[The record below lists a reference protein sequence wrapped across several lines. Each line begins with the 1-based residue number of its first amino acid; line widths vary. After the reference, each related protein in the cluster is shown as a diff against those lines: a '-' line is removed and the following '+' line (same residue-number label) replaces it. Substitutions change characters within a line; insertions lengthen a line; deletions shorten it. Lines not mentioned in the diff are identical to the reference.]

1 MRKKVYQALGI
12 VMFAGF
18 VCTSFLSGIA
28 DAKDGWPK
36 GIHITAPSQGP
47 KYFAPLALA
56 GVLEAE
62 TGMKVRLIPDEVN
75 YQRLK
80 SFKEGEFDIYVE
92 GLGGALTVLQGKSEN
107 ATYGNGPM
115 PLRIMWPAVIEA
127 FAPMLRGDSEF
138 NTMADIKDG
147 FSIAAPPGAPPQAN
161 CYCVA
166 AWADTPKDKWKLEEY
181 GSMGTAIDAVPNG
194 EADMV
199 WWIPDAGET
208 VEAES
213 KPKGLKWLELDP
225 AADPEGAARAAQLCP
240 QWMYGPAP
248 EGSVESA
255 KGKSVALV
263 PTYFFVMEDMD
274 ADLVYKLV
282 KFADEN
288 NDKVVKQHPTAASQS
303 LEHFKTIV
311 HGNLIPLHEGTVRY
325 LKEKGVWTEMDQK
338 RQDFNVKLGQKYI
351 EAFDMAAQEARKMK
365 IKPTADNEEWLKL
378 WEQKKAELPTYILR
392 SEFPQL

>member
-1 MRKKVYQALGI
+1 MGKRVKQVLGTI
-12 VMFAGF
+12 FLAGF
-18 VCTSFLSGIA
+18 ICTSFLSGVA
-28 DAKDGWPK
+28 SAKDWPK
-36 GIHITAPSQGP
+36 GLHITAPSQGP
-47 KYFAPLALA
+47 KYFAPLAFA

-62 TGMKVRLIPDEVN
+62 SGMKVRLIPDEVN

-80 SFKEGEFDIYVE
+80 SFKEGEFDVYVE
-92 GLGGALTVLQGKSEN
+92 GLGGALTVLQGKAEN
-107 ATYGNGPM
+107 STYGNGPM

-127 FAPMLRGDSEF
+127 FAPMMRGDAKF
-138 NTMADIKDG
+138 NTMGDLIDG

-166 AWADTPKDKWKLEEY
+166 AWANTPKDKWKLEEY

-208 VEAES
+208 VEAQS

-225 AADPEGAARAAQLCP
+225 AADPEGAARAAELCP

-248 EGSVESA
+248 AGSVDSA

-274 ADLVYKLV
+274 EDLVYKLV

-288 NDKVVKQHPTAASQS
+288 NAAVVKQHPTAASQS
-303 LEHFKTIV
+303 LENFKNIL

-325 LKEKGVWTEMDQK
+325 LKEKGAWTDQDQK
-338 RQDFNVKLGQKYI
+338 RQDYNIKLGKKYI
-351 EAFDMAAQEARKMK
+351 EAFDAAAQEARKMK
-365 IKPTADNEEWLKL
+365 IKPTADNEEWVKL
-378 WEQKKAELPTYILR
+378 WEKHKADLPAYVLR
-392 SEFPQL
+392 NEFPQL

>member
-1 MRKKVYQALGI
+1 MAKRFSHVLSFALL
-12 VMFAGF
+12 AGF
-18 VCTSFLSGIA
+18 ACTTFFTSVA
-28 DAKDGWPK
+28 DAKDVWPK

-47 KYFAPLALA
+47 KYFAPLAFA
-56 GVLEAE
+56 GVLEAG

-75 YQRLK
+75 FQRLK

-115 PLRIMWPAVIEA
+115 NLRVMWPAVIEA
-127 FAPMLRGDSEF
+127 FAPMLRGDSKF
-138 NTMADIKDG
+138 NNIGDLKDG

-161 CYCVA
+161 TYCVA
-166 AWADTPKDKWKLEEY
+166 AWANTPKDKWKLEEY

-208 VEAES
+208 IEAES

-225 AADPEGAARAAQLCP
+225 AADPEGAARAAELCP
-240 QWMYGPAP
+240 QWMFGPAP
-248 EGSVESA
+248 DGSVESA

-263 PTYFFVMEDMD
+263 PTYFFVMDTMD
-274 ADLVYKLV
+274 ADLVYNLV

-288 NDKVVKQHPTAASQS
+288 NADVVKQHPTAASQS
-303 LEHFKTIV
+303 LENFKNV
-311 HGNLIPLHEGTVRY
+311 LQGNLIPLHEGTVRY
-325 LKEKGVWTEMDQK
+325 LKEKGAWTDMDQK
-338 RQDFNVKLGQKYI
+338 RQDFNIKLGQKYI
-351 EAFDMAAQEARKMK
+351 DAFDMSAKEAKKMK
-365 IKPTADNEEWLKL
+365 VKPTADNEEWVKI
-378 WEQKKAELPTYILR
+378 WNKNKADLPGYVLR
-392 SEFPQL
+392 NEFPQL